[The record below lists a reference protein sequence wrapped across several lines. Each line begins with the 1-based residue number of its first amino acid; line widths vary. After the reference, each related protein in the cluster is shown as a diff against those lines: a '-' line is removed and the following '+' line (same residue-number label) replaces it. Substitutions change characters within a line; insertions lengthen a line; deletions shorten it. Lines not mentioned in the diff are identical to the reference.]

1 MSCQVRYAIE
11 LPRTVGADDTATV
24 GGGSNCGTS
33 SCAGSSSNADGENAD
48 ASVIITPETARKFG
62 LRSWR
67 SFWSDIGFE
76 SFVTSIAGEPYVRL
90 GASAAYPPQWLPHPP
105 QAAWSAQNRPAHA
118 CSAGRGQARAR
129 AGTPAFAPLAL
140 SSKSRGRV
148 IAGGFI
154 QIPALTY

>member
-1 MSCQVRYAIE
+1 VSCQVRYAIE

-48 ASVIITPETARKFG
+48 ASVIITPETARKIG

-90 GASAAYPPQWLPHPP
+90 GASAAYPPSGYHTHHKPP
-105 QAAWSAQNRPAHA
+105 GRPRTGPPMRVRPAVARQGPGPEHQHLHRWRYLPRVA
-118 CSAGRGQARAR
+118 AG
-129 AGTPAFAPLAL
+129 L
-140 SSKSRGRV
+140 SPGVLSKY
-148 IAGGFI
+148 
-154 QIPALTY
+154 PH